1 VLLNKYLLVNPQ
13 SYGVLMNLM
22 IFGSDREENL
32 MLKKWMN
39 GTKLNLNQLVESTSS
54 NSMSVETEESMPL
67 TTKEVSNSEMVLT
80 VVKTTNA
87 TLLKKL
93 ELLGLKLL
101 ITLVLLKMSL
111 TVLTVMSIMS
121 ILLIQPNLSTTLTL
135 IMETISEVMVGLQCL
150 LLVFHTLLLVLRM
163 VEFFTSIMMEIFSTE
178 MVFLSLLQTETLGL
192 RLP

>member
-1 VLLNKYLLVNPQ
+1 
-13 SYGVLMNLM
+13 
-22 IFGSDREENL
+22 

-54 NSMSVETEESMPL
+54 NSMSVETEESMLL

-93 ELLGLKLL
+93 ELLGLKLP

-111 TVLTVMSIMS
+111 TVLTVLSIMS
-121 ILLIQPNLSTTLTL
+121 ILLVHNNLSITLTL
-135 IMETISEVMVGLQCL
+135 IMETNSEVMVGLQWL
-150 LLVFHTLLLVLRM
+150 LMVYHTLLLVLRM
-163 VEFFTSIMMEIFSTE
+163 VEFFTLMKMVLSSSE

-192 RLP
+192 K